1 MHRNDT
7 RHTAPGDRASAGRLV
22 AGQVRRDGSA
32 ASGPEHAARALMTL
46 QRAAGNTAVSRMM
59 VQRAS
64 SAGAGGS
71 RRAAPGSPKDD
82 LLHDPRAFLSH
93 TALALDFPLG
103 MRDRAPD
110 LALSREAFVRRMSAW
125 NRHWFVL
132 VPDARRTAEG
142 RPAYLLTPAVEK
154 YVEAYGDDPLLA
166 PLAGDPHLPSVMA
179 DQEYLASSF
188 VPYLT
193 GSTARPEE
201 SVGHARIPGDA
212 GQQRGSGSE
221 FVFTAT
227 MNGCAFAVEGAADD
241 GQFTAWHYQS
251 PSSATNRGPA
261 REFRR
266 DRSPTDWFGVEEY
279 ETPGDASLFEAT
291 NMLWNGPDGW
301 QVISQ
306 EVRVDMA
313 DMSKAR
319 IAAVRSRPLHLSPGH
334 EVEYTTRIYT
344 GFATAQLDRYERL
357 QRQTRGMSWPAS
369 QRAGL
374 EKNVFLP
381 LEVALKS
388 DALMLRGAAD
398 FEELAET
405 GRGVKSRREEMTGRV
420 LAWLS
425 REVDGGTARRGG
437 LFGMGGGEESLRRR
451 REAVQRLIGEFSD
464 TFWVDDLIEEARA
477 RGAAASRPL
486 TEAGTRAEGAL
497 APGRPGV

>member
-7 RHTAPGDRASAGRLV
+7 RRTAPGSRAATGRLTLEPV
-22 AGQVRRDGSA
+22 PSEGIA
-32 ASGPEHAARALMTL
+32 AYGPEHAARTLMTL
-46 QRAAGNTAVSRMM
+46 QRTAGNTAVSSMM
-59 VQRAS
+59 VRRTP

-71 RRAAPGSPKDD
+71 RRAAPGSPQDG

-103 MRDRAPD
+103 MR
-110 LALSREAFVRRMSAW
+110 SRVPGLTLNSEAFVRRMSAW

-132 VPDARRTAEG
+132 VPDARRATEG

-154 YVEAYGDDPLLA
+154 YVEEYGDDALLA
-166 PLAGDPHLPSVMA
+166 PLAADPHLPATMT
-179 DQEYLASSF
+179 DQDYLASSF

-212 GQQRGSGSE
+212 GQRGPGSE

-291 NMLWNGPDGW
+291 NMLWKGPEGW
-301 QVISQ
+301 QVVSQ

-313 DMSKAR
+313 DMGKAR
-319 IAAVRSRPLHLSPGH
+319 IAAVRSRPLRLSPGH
-334 EVEYTTRIYT
+334 EVEYTTRIYA
-344 GFATAQLDRYERL
+344 GFAGAQLDRYQRL
-357 QRQTRGMSWPAS
+357 QQQTRGMSWPAS
-369 QRAGL
+369 RRAGL

-381 LEVALKS
+381 LEVALRS
-388 DALMLRGAAD
+388 DALMLQGAAG
-398 FEELAET
+398 FEELAEA
-405 GRGVKSRREEMTGRV
+405 GEGVKARREEMTGKV

-425 REVDGGTARRGG
+425 HEADGGTARRGG
-437 LFGMGGGEESLRRR
+437 QFGMGGGEETLRRR
-451 REAVQRLIGEFSD
+451 REALQRLVSEFAD
-464 TFWVDDLIEEARA
+464 TFWVDDLIREARS
-477 RGAAASRPL
+477 RGTAASQAPA
-486 TEAGTRAEGAL
+486 TAGTEAEGAKTP
-497 APGRPGV
+497 ARAGG

>member
-1 MHRNDT
+1 MPT
-7 RHTAPGDRASAGRLV
+7 GRL
-22 AGQVRRDGSA
+22 AMEPVRRDETAAKGS
-32 ASGPEHAARALMTL
+32 EHAARTLTTL
-46 QRAAGNTAVSRMM
+46 QRAAGNAAVSRMM

-64 SAGAGGS
+64 SAGAGRS
-71 RRAAPGSPKDD
+71 RRTAPGSPKDD
-82 LLHDPRAFLSH
+82 LLHDPRTFLSH

-103 MRDRAPD
+103 MRNRVPD
-110 LALSREAFVRRMSAW
+110 LTLNSEAFVRRMSAW

-166 PLAGDPHLPSVMA
+166 PLAADPHLPSAMT

-212 GQQRGSGSE
+212 GQRGPGSE

-291 NMLWNGPDGW
+291 NMLWKGPDGW

-334 EVEYTTRIYT
+334 EVEYTTRIYA
-344 GFATAQLDRYERL
+344 GFAGAQLDRYERL
-357 QRQTRGMSWPAS
+357 QQQTRGMSWPAS

-388 DALMLRGAAD
+388 DALMLQGAAG
-398 FEELAET
+398 FEELAGAAE
-405 GRGVKSRREEMTGRV
+405 GVKARREEMTGKV
-420 LAWLS
+420 LAWLGH
-425 REVDGGTARRGG
+425 EVDGGTARRGG
-437 LFGMGGGEESLRRR
+437 LFGMGGGEETLRRR
-451 REAVQRLIGEFSD
+451 REAIQRLISEFSD
-464 TFWVDDLIEEARA
+464 TFWVDDLIQEARS
-477 RGAAASRPL
+477 RGTAASGPP
-486 TEAGTRAEGAL
+486 TEARTEAEGSK
-497 APGRPGV
+497 APGRVGA